1 MQIESTH
8 KRFPA
13 KLLLFGEY
21 TVISGGAALAIPYPQ
36 YAGQWEKRTEKS
48 DLGAFWGYLKTIK
61 GCNLDKVAQAE
72 QENWVFEA
80 NIPLGY
86 GLGSSGALS
95 AAAYTSFFEEKELG
109 LMALKE
115 RLAQIESFFHGQ
127 SSGLDPLVSY
137 TGQAVY
143 VQDEQITTLN
153 PPTLPPSLT
162 LYDSG
167 LSRNGKPLIQAYM
180 QRVETEPDFVTAV
193 EQLKGL
199 NEVAISKLIDG
210 EDISEVF
217 EKISRLQLEH
227 FKAMIPKAVYSI
239 WEQGLDEG
247 KYMKLS
253 GAGGGGCYLCYEI

>member
-1 MQIESTH
+1 MQPESTNKH
-8 KRFPA
+8 FPA

-36 YAGQWEKRTEKS
+36 YQGQWKKGTEKS
-48 DLGAFWGYLKTIK
+48 DLETFWDYLKTLD

-95 AAAYTSFFEEKELG
+95 AAAYTLFFEEERLG
-109 LMALKE
+109 LVALKD

-137 TGQAVY
+137 TGHAVY
-143 VQDEQITTLN
+143 IQDSQITTLA
-153 PPTLPPSLT
+153 PPTLPSNLT

-167 LSRNGKPLIQAYM
+167 QSRNGKPLIQAYM
-180 QRVETEPDFVTAV
+180 QRLQKEPDFVSV
-193 EQLKGL
+193 IKELKVL
-199 NEVAISKLIDG
+199 NQMAITKLIAG
-210 EDISEVF
+210 EDISKVF

-227 FKAMIPKAVYSI
+227 FEAMILEDVYTV
-239 WEQGLDEG
+239 WAQGLEEG
-247 KYMKLS
+247 RYMKLS
-253 GAGGGGCYLCYEI
+253 GAGGGGCYMCYEV